1 MWVAMMVGKIGI
13 AKTEYESFGGL
24 KQKKVGLGL
33 CESNLTRGEPRGKT
47 LFLPLYS
54 VGIGR
59 RVTNWGRLLIQIWTA
74 TRSIQDDSSRT

>member
-1 MWVAMMVGKIGI
+1 MG
-13 AKTEYESFGGL
+13 YESLGGL
-24 KQKKVGLGL
+24 EQKKVGLGL
-33 CESNLTRGEPRGKT
+33 CESNLPRGEPHGKT

-54 VGIGR
+54 MGIGR